1 MMKST
6 REQLADLFIEMM
18 DKYKVEEAL
27 KKTLEE
33 AHTVTV
39 SLDGKV
45 ISKRVVIKD
54 GNEESRSNRSK
65 RDQAEKD

>member
-1 MMKST
+1 MKST

-45 ISKRVVIKD
+45 ISKRVVRD
-54 GNEESRSNRSK
+54 NGEE
-65 RDQAEKD
+65 AERRNARTNS